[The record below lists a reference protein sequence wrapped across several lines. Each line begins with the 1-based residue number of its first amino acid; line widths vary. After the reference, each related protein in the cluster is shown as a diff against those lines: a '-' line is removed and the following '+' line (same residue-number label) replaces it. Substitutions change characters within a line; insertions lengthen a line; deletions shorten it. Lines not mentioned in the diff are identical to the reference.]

1 MKKYS
6 TFQKKKNTKMTGLT
20 CTNNRHIVPY
30 ISKREPIYQ
39 LQKSQN
45 VEEVNKIQMN
55 FKPDTLKNVIE
66 NNYMINDKKHYIL
79 PTKTHYVSR

>member
-1 MKKYS
+1 
-6 TFQKKKNTKMTGLT
+6 MTGLT
-20 CTNNRHIVPY
+20 CTKYRHIVPY

-45 VEEVNKIQMN
+45 IEEVNKIQMN

-79 PTKTHYVSR
+79 P